1 MPKATPI
8 NKTSVGL
15 GRGGPWKGPDFP
27 AMPVTEWPDRRSPD
41 DQRDYG
47 DDLVAGLDPAGG
59 GGVLKSWNPDN
70 QPAKKKSWNPGK

>member
-8 NKTSVGL
+8 RGTSVGF

-27 AMPVTEWPDRRSPD
+27 AMPATEWPDRRSPN

-47 DDLVAGLDPAGG
+47 DDPKAGLDPTSKGELG
-59 GGVLKSWNPDN
+59 SWNPGN
-70 QPAKKKSWNPGK
+70 QPGKKKSWNPGK